1 MAAGIVVAAII
12 IISLI
17 QGFKNGGLRTLW
29 SIGCVVAAIAL
40 SSMLNPMVSDFLSDQ
55 VHLNKYIE
63 SDIMEYLESQA
74 QEELNNAGV
83 DTQTAFINSLDIP
96 AFWKTAIN
104 DNNTEDGYNKFS
116 VQGFMEYVSSSIA
129 AISISTL
136 AFIMTF
142 ILVAI
147 ILKIISISFGII
159 DKIPLLSQVNK
170 LVGIGVGLAKGLLV
184 VWLIMIV
191 IAFAKNY
198 SWGAMLLEQILANP
212 ISAFFYRYNLLAAI
226 FVSVF

>member
-74 QEELNNAGV
+74 QEELNKAGV
-83 DTQTAFINSLDIP
+83 DVQTEFVNGLKIP
-96 AFWKTAIN
+96 SFWKSAIN
-104 DNNTEDGYNKFS
+104 DNNTEDGYNKLS
-116 VQGFMEYVSSSIA
+116 AQGFMEYVAGSIA
-129 AISISTL
+129 AISVKTL
-136 AFIMTF
+136 AFIITF
-142 ILVAI
+142 VLVAV
-147 ILKIISISFGII
+147 ILKIISVAFGIV
-159 DKIPLLSQVNK
+159 DKIPLLKQVNK
-170 LVGIGVGLAKGLLV
+170 FVGIGLGLVKGLLV
-184 VWLIMIV
+184 VWLIMMV
-191 IAFAKNY
+191 IAFARNY
-198 SWGAMLLEQILANP
+198 SWGATLLEYVLANP
-212 ISAFFYRYNLLAAI
+212 VSAFFYQYNLLATMLVSI
-226 FVSVF
+226 F

>member
-12 IISLI
+12 VISVI
-17 QGFKNGGLRTLW
+17 QGFKNGGLRSLW
-29 SIGCVVAAIAL
+29 SIGCVVAAIVL
-40 SSMLNPMVSDFLSDQ
+40 STMLNPMISDFLSEQ

-63 SDIMEYLESQA
+63 DDIMEYLESQA

-83 DTQTAFINSLDIP
+83 DIQTAFIDGLDIP

-104 DNNTEDGYNKFS
+104 NNNTEEGYSRFS

-129 AISISTL
+129 AISVSTL
-136 AFIMTF
+136 AFILTF
-142 ILVAI
+142 ILVVV
-147 ILKIISISFGII
+147 ILKILSVTFGII

-170 LVGIGVGLAKGLLV
+170 LVGIGVGLVKGLLV

-191 IAFAKNY
+191 IAFARNY
-198 SWGAMLLEQILANP
+198 SWGAMLLEQVLANP

-226 FVSVF
+226 FIS